1 MRGEVLLSKVALR
14 GFPPR
19 TYGVDDIPKKA
30 QVRDLIRAKIENLPE
45 LQRRCRGKRLWL
57 SVTFYLLGG
66 TAVESRTG
74 KDIHN
79 LLKIVIDAL
88 PEYMDKAKMHEGL
101 GLILEDRDDVVFQ
114 VDATKVLVK
123 SAAEEGIDIEIGEW
137 TVDN

>member
-1 MRGEVLLSKVALR
+1 M
-14 GFPPR
+14 
-19 TYGVDDIPKKA
+19 
-30 QVRDLIRAKIENLPE
+30 
-45 LQRRCRGKRLWL
+45 